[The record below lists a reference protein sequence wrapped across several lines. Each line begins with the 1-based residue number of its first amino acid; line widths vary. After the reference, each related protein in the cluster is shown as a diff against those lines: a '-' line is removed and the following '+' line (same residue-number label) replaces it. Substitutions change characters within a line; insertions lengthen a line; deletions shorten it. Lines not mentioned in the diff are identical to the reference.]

1 MEPSMKCPSA
11 CALTF
16 ALMLGLGAF
25 PAPAQTAHGK
35 ASPSW
40 KLLAESERAM
50 TTIAEAARKS
60 PVGLRAGSPQYAP
73 FWDSMEEMDRALA
86 EVESSMGQRNQQF
99 FQALRSGSRALAQ
112 LRVVWPRTGVQDP
125 AVALGLES
133 LGSSYRQLRTRFG
146 PEQGRYRQGGE
157 LSEQEKHNF
166 REIQRA
172 QLRFIALLQ
181 PLRFQAEKRGDR
193 AMVAHLDRILDQ
205 AEQIVDA
212 NPTLDEYLE
221 ASMAEDEII
230 GEWDGNAPYAESTY
244 KTAWHQADAAV
255 EELYVSA
262 EAGFVFSVNLGD
274 PEPGAGPA
282 GPRQEGGQ
290 EGEAQAQAGTMAPG
304 VTVFQPIGEPAAPDA
319 EPAPAPESAPEA
331 AVTEGDLPEGAA
343 PESPAPEVPEAATE
357 TVPGGAPD
365 IAAEIPGAAGA
376 PEASH
381 EVIEEG
387 APEESYDISEEDLPV
402 TEAPAESAKADKAA
416 DAPPE
421 TGETVKDP
429 TAEKPKSGETKARP
443 AGKKAAETKAAPSS
457 SKKTKPAA
465 KSTSA
470 KTTRKK
476 PRTGTRPL
484 ASVHPH

>member
-1 MEPSMKCPSA
+1 MRCLNA
-11 CALTF
+11 CLLTFVALT
-16 ALMLGLGAF
+16 LGPGVL
-25 PAPAQTAHGK
+25 PSPAQTAHGK
-35 ASPSW
+35 TPSW

-50 TTIAEAARKS
+50 NTIAEAARKS
-60 PVGLRAGSPQYAP
+60 PVGQRADSPQYAP
-73 FWDSMEEMDRALA
+73 FWDAMEEMDRALA

-146 PEQGRYRQGGE
+146 PEQGRYQQGGG

-166 REIQRA
+166 RQIQQA

-205 AEQIVDA
+205 AEEIVDA

-221 ASMAEDEII
+221 ASMTEDEII
-230 GEWDGNAPYAESTY
+230 GEWDGNAPYAEPAY

-274 PEPGAGPA
+274 PEPGAG
-282 GPRQEGGQ
+282 GLGQGQ
-290 EGEAQAQAGTMAPG
+290 EGQQGQEGLVQAQAGAAPG
-304 VTVFQPIGEPAAPDA
+304 ITIFQPNGEIAAPEPEPVSEPAVPENGVPEVTAPEEA
-319 EPAPAPESAPEA
+319 LPESATPE
-331 AVTEGDLPEGAA
+331 V
-343 PESPAPEVPEAATE
+343 APEVPEA
-357 TVPGGAPD
+357 
-365 IAAEIPGAAGA
+365 
-376 PEASH
+376 SQ

-387 APEESYDISEEDLPV
+387 APEESFDITEEDLPV
-402 TEAPAESAKADKAA
+402 AASAAESETSEKAEVTPEATEAGTEEKPAE
-416 DAPPE
+416 
-421 TGETVKDP
+421 
-429 TAEKPKSGETKARP
+429 
-443 AGKKAAETKAAPSS
+443 KAAETKTAPSS
-457 SKKTKPAA
+457 TKKAPAV
-465 KSTSA
+465 KTSA
-470 KTTRKK
+470 KSSAKPPVSKTSKTKK
-476 PRTGTRPL
+476 PKKGQKPL